1 MQAARVTE
9 PVIKPVSYLDPT
21 GHVYTVDR
29 QLSNRLADIRGTV
42 AGLLDNGNDT
52 SRCFFDRLAEVL
64 QTEYGVE
71 RVILQTKVTSTK
83 PVDPERLSELAQEAD
98 FLVAGVA
105 L

>member
-1 MQAARVTE
+1 MQAPVASE
-9 PVIKPVSYLDPT
+9 PRIQQVSYLDPT

-29 QLSNRLADIRGTV
+29 QLSNRLADVRGTV
-42 AGLLDNGNDT
+42 AALLDNGNDT
-52 SRCFFDRLAEVL
+52 SRFFFDRLAEVL

-71 RVILQTKVTSTK
+71 RVILQTKFTSTK
-83 PVDPERLSELAQEAD
+83 PADPELLSDMAQDAD